1 MIASK
6 PKCFC
11 ILDCNVLEQIQ
22 KEAINYLTEHT
33 NLLAVKPE
41 QPWNT
46 TDTQLVIKNC
56 PSIIRWLMPKKIIP
70 NEISFIISHDLGIA
84 LDIHTDEPPLISKIN
99 VPIQNTTGN
108 VTRWHDNA
116 GEVIAEYNMTEPI
129 VFNSSIPHS
138 VEIFN
143 TNLPRVVM
151 SIMCNNE
158 KPLLKLLNVTESTK
172 C

>member
-1 MIASK
+1 MNSNNT
-6 PKCFC
+6 KCFC
-11 ILDCNVLEQIQ
+11 ILDCDVLEQIQ
-22 KEAINYLTEHT
+22 QEVINYLNNHT
-33 NLLAVKPE
+33 DLLIVKPE
-41 QPWNT
+41 QPWNI

-70 NEISFIISHDLGIA
+70 NEISFIVSHDLGIA

-108 VTRWHDNA
+108 ITRWHDNT
-116 GEVIAEYNMTEPI
+116 GEVIAEYNMTKPV

-158 KPLLKLLNVTESTK
+158 KPLLKLLQTTEYTQ
-172 C
+172 